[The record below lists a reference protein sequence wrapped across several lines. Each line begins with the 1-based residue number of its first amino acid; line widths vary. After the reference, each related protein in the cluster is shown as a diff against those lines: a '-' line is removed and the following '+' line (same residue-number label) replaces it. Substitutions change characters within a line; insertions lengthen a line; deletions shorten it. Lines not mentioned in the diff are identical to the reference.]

1 MKTFTSILFSALFVG
16 LVAAPEASAQKRR
29 TVSKSSA
36 TVKTPVETKSAEQ
49 LIDEY
54 RFAEAAAMLQ
64 KQMATAERSKKALEP
79 MTQENL
85 RRARL
90 GENMLRAT
98 ERVTFV
104 DSLVVDR
111 ADFWTRLGLSADG
124 GRLLTAEGLK
134 GIIPSVDAAGEV
146 AYVNDFGDRVVF
158 AAPDTAR
165 LLKLF
170 TADRLADGW
179 SEPVRLEG
187 LGDAEEMQ
195 DYPFLCADGVT
206 LYYGAQGP
214 ESLGGYDIFVTRY
227 NSGTGS
233 FVKPENVG
241 MPFNSPANDFLMAI
255 DETTGLGLFV
265 TDRRQ
270 PADKVCIYRFIP
282 SDSREVYDLSTA
294 TEADVISKARIDRL
308 ADCQASDRQMA
319 AIRERLEVAGT
330 GESEGAAAGVKYVI
344 SDRVVYTSLAQFKD
358 KNARQAAQQML
369 EARTSLEVAER
380 KLDSLRRQ
388 YGQKRSAATA
398 RDIVNLEQKT
408 ASLRRVVSEQSK
420 VMRQLESRALN

>member
-1 MKTFTSILFSALFVG
+1 MKTISSILFSALFVG
-16 LVAAPEASAQKRR
+16 LVAAPCASAQKRR
-29 TVSKSSA
+29 TVKKP
-36 TVKTPVETKSAEQ
+36 TVVAKTPVETKSAEQ

-54 RFAEAAAMLQ
+54 HFAEAAALLQ
-64 KQMATAERSKKALEP
+64 KQAVAAERAKTALDP
-79 MTQENL
+79 MAEDNL

-98 ERVTFV
+98 ERVVFV
-104 DSLVVDR
+104 DSVVVDR
-111 ADFWTRLGLSADG
+111 ADFWTHLGLSADG
-124 GRLLTAEGLK
+124 GRLLTAEGVK
-134 GIIPSVDAAGEV
+134 GIVPSVAEAGEV

-179 SEPVRLEG
+179 SEPVKLEG

-227 NSGTGS
+227 NSAVSG

-255 DETTGLGLFV
+255 DETSGLGLFV

-294 TEADVISKARIDRL
+294 TEADVISKARIEHL
-308 ADCQASDRQMA
+308 ADCLASAEQMT
-319 AIRERLEVAGT
+319 AIRERLEAAGNLT
-330 GESEGAAAGVKYVI
+330 GEGSASGVKYAI
-344 SDRVVYTSLAQFKD
+344 TDRVVYTSLAQFKD
-358 KNARQAAQQML
+358 NAARQAAQKML
-369 EARTSLEVAER
+369 EAQTSLQVAER
-380 KLDSLRRQ
+380 KLDGLRRQ
-388 YGQKRSAATA
+388 YGEKRSATTA
-398 RDIVNLEQKT
+398 RDIETLEQKT
-408 ASLRRVVSEQSK
+408 AGLRRVVSEQSK
-420 VMRQLESRALN
+420 AMRLLESRAIK

>member
-1 MKTFTSILFSALFVG
+1 MKTFASILFSALFVG

-29 TVSKSSA
+29 TVSKSST

-54 RFAEAAAMLQ
+54 RFAEVAAMLQ
-64 KQMATAERSKKALEP
+64 KQMAAAERSKKALEP

-111 ADFWTRLGLSADG
+111 ADFWTHLGLSADG

-158 AAPDTAR
+158 SAPDTAR

-187 LGDAEEMQ
+187 LGEAEEMQ

-255 DETTGLGLFV
+255 DETSGLGLFV

-330 GESEGAAAGVKYVI
+330 GESEGAAPGVKYVI

-408 ASLRRVVSEQSK
+408 VSLRRVVSEQSK
-420 VMRQLESRALN
+420 VMRQLESRAHN

>member
-16 LVAAPEASAQKRR
+16 LVAAPGASAQKRR
-29 TVSKSSA
+29 TVKNPS
-36 TVKTPVETKSAEQ
+36 TVAKTPVETKSAEQ

-54 RFAEAAAMLQ
+54 QFAEAAAVLQ
-64 KQMATAERSKKALEP
+64 KQKAAAERAKTALDP
-79 MTQENL
+79 MAQDNL

-98 ERVTFV
+98 ERVAFV

-111 ADFWTRLGLSADG
+111 ADFWAHLGLSADG

-134 GIIPSVDAAGEV
+134 GIVPSVDAAGEV

-187 LGDAEEMQ
+187 LGEAEEMQ

-227 NSGTGS
+227 NSGTGG

-308 ADCQASDRQMA
+308 ADSQASDRQMA
-319 AIRERLEVAGT
+319 AVRERLEAAG
-330 GESEGAAAGVKYVI
+330 SSVDAGAAGGVKYVI

-388 YGQKRSAATA
+388 YGEKRLAATA
-398 RDIVNLEQKT
+398 RDIANLEQKA

-420 VMRQLESRALN
+420 AMRILERQALK

>member
-1 MKTFTSILFSALFVG
+1 MKTFTSILFSALFVA

-29 TVSKSSA
+29 TVKKPS
-36 TVKTPVETKSAEQ
+36 TVVKTPVETKTAEQ

-54 RFAEAAAMLQ
+54 RFADATAVLQ
-64 KQMATAERSKKALEP
+64 KQKASAERTKTAPDP
-79 MTQENL
+79 MAQDHL

-158 AAPDTAR
+158 SVPDTAR

-187 LGDAEEMQ
+187 LGEAEEMQ

-227 NSGTGS
+227 NSSTGS

-319 AIRERLEVAGT
+319 AIRERLEAAGT

-408 ASLRRVVSEQSK
+408 VSLRRVVSEQSK
-420 VMRQLESRALN
+420 VMRQFESRALN

>member
-1 MKTFTSILFSALFVG
+1 MKTITSIFLSALLAG
-16 LVAAPEASAQKRR
+16 LLASPGASAQKRR
-29 TVSKSSA
+29 TVRKPSA
-36 TVKTPVETKSAEQ
+36 AATAPVETKSAGQ

-54 RFAEAAAMLQ
+54 HFAEAAALLQ
-64 KQMATAERSKKALEP
+64 KQAAAAERAKTAPDP

-98 ERVTFV
+98 ERVVFV

-111 ADFWTRLGLSADG
+111 ADFWAHLGLSADG
-124 GRLLTAEGLK
+124 GRLLTADGLK
-134 GIIPSVDAAGEV
+134 GIVPTVGEAGEV

-158 AAPDTAR
+158 AAPDTAG

-179 SEPVRLEG
+179 SEPVKLEG

-227 NSGTGS
+227 NSAVSG

-255 DETTGLGLFV
+255 DETSGLGLFV

-294 TEADVISKARIDRL
+294 TEADVISKARIDSL
-308 ADCQASDRQMA
+308 AECLASAEQMA
-319 AIRERLEVAGT
+319 AIRERLEAT
-330 GESEGAAAGVKYVI
+330 ANHTAEGAAPGVRYVI
-344 SDRVVYTSLAQFKD
+344 SDRVVHTSLAQFKD
-358 KNARQAAQQML
+358 KDARQAAQKML
-369 EARTSLEVAER
+369 EASTSLKVAER

-388 YGQKRSAATA
+388 YGEKRSAAVA
-398 RDIVNLEQKT
+398 RDIESLEQK
-408 ASLRRVVSEQSK
+408 ADGLRRVVCEQSK
-420 VMRQLESRALN
+420 VMRRLENKAIR